1 MKKLFVALVFAFV
14 AWPAL
19 AGTITFQVVEAGQ
32 TTATKNYAIPDAQID
47 RMVAAYQVA
56 ANASVGGAASRA
68 QVLNYIANQIIQGTI
83 VQYVLGI
90 ETQAAEASAVS
101 SVTPINPQ

>member
-1 MKKLFVALVFAFV
+1 MKKLVVALVFALT
-14 AWPAL
+14 ACPAL

-32 TTATKNYAIPDAQID
+32 TTATKNYSIPDAQID

-56 ANASVGGAASRA
+56 ANASIGAVASRA
-68 QVLNYIANQIIQGTI
+68 QVLNYIANQIIQGTL
-83 VQYVLGI
+83 VQYVLSI
-90 ETQAAEASAVS
+90 ERQAAEDAATI